1 MVVLNR
7 IYTRT
12 GDEGSTMLGN
22 GEYRKKYDLR
32 VDAYGIVD
40 EVTAAIG
47 VARLH
52 TTDAPADIDAML
64 SRIQNDLFDLAAD
77 LCSPDKGKGPG
88 GARLAVNAAQVKRLE
103 DEIDLLNAE
112 LAPLRT
118 FVLAGGSPAAAY
130 LHLARTICRRAERVI
145 VKLKDSGED
154 VSAEVMS
161 YINRLSDFLF
171 VASRYLNDKGAR
183 DVLWVPGANR

>member
-7 IYTRT
+7 IYTRA

-32 VDAYGIVD
+32 VDAYGTVD

-52 TTDAPADIDAML
+52 TADQPSVDAML

-103 DEIDLLNAE
+103 DEIDTLNAE

-130 LHLARTICRRAERVI
+130 LHLARTICRRAERGI
-145 VKLKDSGED
+145 VELKDSGES

>member
-7 IYTRT
+7 IYTRA
-12 GDEGSTMLGN
+12 GDAGSTMLGN

-32 VDAYGIVD
+32 VDAYGTVD

-52 TTDAPADIDAML
+52 TADQPSVDAML

-88 GARLAVNAAQVKRLE
+88 GARLAINAAQVKRLE
-103 DEIDLLNAE
+103 DEIDTLNAE

-118 FVLAGGSPAAAY
+118 FVLAGGAPAAAY

-145 VKLKDSGED
+145 VECKDSGEE

-171 VASRYLNDKGAR
+171 VASRWLNDKGAR

>member
-7 IYTRT
+7 IYTRS
-12 GDEGSTMLGN
+12 GDDGTTSLGSGDR
-22 GEYRKKYDLR
+22 RKKYDLR
-32 VDAYGIVD
+32 VDAYGTVD

-52 TTDAPADIDAML
+52 TADAPAIDAML
-64 SRIQNDLFDLAAD
+64 ARIQNDLFDLAAD

-103 DEIDLLNAE
+103 DEIDTLNAE

-130 LHLARTICRRAERVI
+130 LHLARTICRRAERGI
-145 VKLKDSGED
+145 VELKDSGES